1 MCWFGGRD
9 LSKGKSGQDGCE
21 EAVLESR
28 QGQNEGFQEGQ
39 VQRAFLYPRA
49 PALRSWCWEGQE
61 GYGWHLR
68 RPSPTCQNEA
78 KITCRA
84 REQGRV
90 HFCLASMSKPGHSHP
105 PGRQDYAPGKTR
117 NTEAVQGTLALQKS
131 SLANCLQR
139 AHAVFPGSGISPQIF
154 PSLFIIF

>member
-1 MCWFGGRD
+1 MCWFVGRD

-28 QGQNEGFQEGQ
+28 RGQDEGFQEGQ

-61 GYGWHLR
+61 GCGWHLR
-68 RPSPTCQNEA
+68 RPSPSCQDEA
-78 KITCRA
+78 KITRRA

-90 HFCLASMSKPGHSHP
+90 HFCPASMSKPGHSHP
-105 PGRQDYAPGKTR
+105 PGKTR

-139 AHAVFPGSGISPQIF
+139 AHTMFPGSGISPQKIF